1 MTTAAVRTRPC
12 VVGASGPDLTL
23 STDHVAGISTM
34 RRRLIETLGVCG
46 CAELMVD
53 TAALLATELLS
64 NALTH
69 ADVGG
74 EPFRVRM
81 DVYWSACGLTIVV
94 TDPDPRLPVATSAD
108 DDAEHGRG
116 LELLQALATRWGAC
130 PVAAGKT
137 VWCHIA

>member
-1 MTTAAVRTRPC
+1 M
-12 VVGASGPDLTL
+12 TL
-23 STDHVAGISTM
+23 STDHVAGISAV
-34 RRRLIETLGVCG
+34 RRRLIETLGACG
-46 CAELMVD
+46 CAELIVD

-74 EPFRVRM
+74 EPFQVRL
-81 DVYWSACGLTIVV
+81 DLYWNGCGLTIVV
-94 TDPDPRLPVATSAD
+94 TDPDPRLPVAMSAD

-116 LELLQALATRWGAC
+116 LELLEALATRWGAC
-130 PVAAGKT
+130 PAGAGKT